1 MIYPAK
7 QKFILQKV
15 NAVALVAE
23 IQEILSPPYGEALRN
38 ITINP
43 PGQQHLLFRIGF

>member
-15 NAVALVAE
+15 NAVALFQKPCFKNAG
-23 IQEILSPPYGEALRN
+23 IDR
-38 ITINP
+38 
-43 PGQQHLLFRIGF
+43 